1 MSMRDQ
7 TLCRYHRSVQL
18 LVLLLT
24 RISSCLIAYVFV
36 EFVYFVFVPD
46 YVDFVDFVEF
56 VAIAVMWK

>member
-7 TLCRYHRSVQL
+7 TSCRYHRSVQL

-36 EFVYFVFVPD
+36 EFVYFVSVLL
-46 YVDFVDFVEF
+46 VLDFVDF